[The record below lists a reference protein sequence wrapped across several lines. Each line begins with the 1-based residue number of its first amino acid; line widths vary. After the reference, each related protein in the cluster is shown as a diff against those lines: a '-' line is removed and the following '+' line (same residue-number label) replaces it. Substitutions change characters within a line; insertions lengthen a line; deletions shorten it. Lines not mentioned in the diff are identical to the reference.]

1 MINPRNIQDVVPCG
15 GAIPNAFRFGE
26 SLARQ
31 LGHEHGKPVWPIFQ
45 RLRGEHVHVA
55 STFGRGGDKYLVRP
69 GGIIVAESEWMPEHE
84 WHEPMLNEFLAEAIG
99 HLFMHYPLV
108 AKAHGEN
115 AGMAVRRYGETP
127 HEDAAATEAVQ
138 FKIGFLIPGSRV
150 RDACA
155 EGLDEEAIAKRFGV
169 THRLAK
175 ARRMVATQ
183 ALHEKLGFDAGT
195 IGQREITEERQI
207 P

>member
-1 MINPRNIQDVVPCG
+1 
-15 GAIPNAFRFGE
+15 
-26 SLARQ
+26 
-31 LGHEHGKPVWPIFQ
+31 
-45 RLRGEHVHVA
+45 
-55 STFGRGGDKYLVRP
+55 
-69 GGIIVAESEWMPEHE
+69 MPEHE

-127 HEDAAATEAVQ
+127 HEDAAVTESGAIQ
-138 FKIGFLIPGSRV
+138 DRFLIPGSRV
-150 RDACA
+150 RNACA
-155 EGLDEEAIAKRFGV
+155 EVSTRRPSPSDYGV

-175 ARRMVATQ
+175 ARRWVATQ
-183 ALHEKLGFDAGT
+183 ALHEKLGFDVGT
-195 IGQREITEERQI
+195 IGQRGVTAGRQI